1 MIEETKR
8 IEEIEQEAKAAE
20 LSELDLDQVAGGGA
34 NGKKGYISGG
44 HGNAETFGKTG
55 VPAPTPISP
64 SLPPK

>member
-20 LSELDLDQVAGGGA
+20 LSELDLDQVAGGGTS
-34 NGKKGYISGG
+34 GKKGYIRQSGG
-44 HGNAETFGKTG
+44 NAGTFGKTG

-64 SLPPK
+64 SLPPT